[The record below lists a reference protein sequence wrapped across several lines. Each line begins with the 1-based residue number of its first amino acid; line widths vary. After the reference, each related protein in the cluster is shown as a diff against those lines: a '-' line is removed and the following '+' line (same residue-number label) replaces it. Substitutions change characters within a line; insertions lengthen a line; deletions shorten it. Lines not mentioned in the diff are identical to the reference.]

1 MCDDEFGMKEPY
13 VKKVDKIT
21 VADFYTNHRANLEL
35 QLLNSPLGMTRAI
48 QRPALN
54 RPGLALSGFFGYYA
68 HERIQ
73 IFGSGEM
80 AYLATLQEP
89 KRSERLRRICC
100 EDVPCLIFSRGEEVP
115 EDVIRIADE
124 CSVPVF
130 LSTLPTM
137 SLVNRATIILENEFA
152 ESTTLH
158 GCMVDVRGVG
168 VLITGPSGIGK
179 SEVSLGLVERGA
191 SLVADDMVCVRNI
204 SGELIAAS
212 PKLSSGF
219 IEIRGIGITNVTDLF
234 GLRAYRRNKKINL
247 NIDLTSGEMTETERL
262 GLERRM
268 ISILGVEVER
278 ITLPV
283 APGRDMTRLVEV
295 AALGQYL
302 RENGYDMAREFSRR
316 LQEEIETRNFHIHA
330 KDE

>member
-1 MCDDEFGMKEPY
+1 MREP
-13 VKKVDKIT
+13 VIKKVDKIT
-21 VADFYTNHRANLEL
+21 VAHFYDCYRTTLEL
-35 QLLNSPLGMTRAI
+35 ELLNSPLGMARPI

-89 KRSERLRRICC
+89 ERSERLKRICGD
-100 EDVPCLIFSRGEEVP
+100 DVPCLIFSRGVEVP
-115 EDVIRIADE
+115 ADVIRIADE

-130 LSTLPTM
+130 CSALPTM

-204 SGELIAAS
+204 SGELIASS
-212 PKLSSGF
+212 PKMSSGF
-219 IEIRGIGITNVTDLF
+219 IEIRGIGIINVTNLF
-234 GLRAYRRNKKINL
+234 GLRSFRRQKKINL
-247 NIDLTSGEMTETERL
+247 VINLTSGEMTETERL
-262 GLERRM
+262 GLERKM
-268 ISILGVEVER
+268 LNILGVEVER

-316 LQEEIETRNFHIHA
+316 LQEEIETRNIHIQA